1 MSPGPPR
8 DLRDFARQ
16 TGYAATPCPDCRLVR
31 PGSVVRRPCANCG
44 GSGRLWT
51 SARGS
56 LDDSGLARLL
66 RIHAAGVR
74 SAGPGEGEP

>member
-1 MSPGPPR
+1 MSPITTPR

-16 TGYAATPCPDCRLVR
+16 TGYAPTPCPDCCRIR
-31 PGSVVRRPCANCG
+31 PGSVVRTPCGNCG

-56 LDDSGLARLL
+56 LDDRGLARLL
-66 RIHAAGVR
+66 RLHLGDVR
-74 SAGPGEGEP
+74 EGGA